1 MTTIQIALLTLGV
14 MLILGMPIFM
24 SLSIAATASLIF
36 GASGLPLSLVCNA
49 LFEGINIFTLLAIP
63 CFVVAG
69 ALMEYGNIT
78 NQIITVAKMI
88 CGRAYGGLG
97 ITTIL
102 ACTFFA
108 AISGSGPG
116 TVAAVG
122 TIMVPAM
129 IKNGYSRDYAAAAA
143 SSGGTIGI
151 MIPPSNPM
159 IIYAILGN
167 LSVTAMFT
175 AGFLPGFF
183 VAACMMSTAY
193 FIARRKGFKGD
204 ADTPPFELKE
214 FLRICFLSRTFFS
227 LMTPVIILG
236 SIYSGYATPVEASVV
251 AIMYALAVGFLVN
264 RSLRPKHLYAALL
277 EGVMTCG
284 TVIIIVGSSTLFGK
298 ILTYEQAPL
307 MLANAIFQFTHNPTV
322 VLLMI
327 IALLYLLGMFME
339 TLSTLIIL
347 VPVLL
352 PVIIQLGIDPIHF
365 GVILVLTN
373 ETALLTPPLGVNIFV
388 SSRIA
393 GISVERNALAVLPY
407 VATLTFCVLTI
418 TFFPAIATWLPKVLG
433 YGV

>member
-1 MTTIQIALLTLGV
+1 MSTMAIAVVGLLL
-14 MLILGMPIFM
+14 MLLMGMPIFM
-24 SLSIAATASLIF
+24 SLVIAAAAALAF
-36 GASGLPLSLVCNA
+36 GDSFLPLSVIHNS

-78 NQIITVAKMI
+78 KQIIDVAKMI
-88 CGRAYGGLG
+88 VGRVYGGLG

-122 TIMVPAM
+122 TLMIPAM
-129 IKNGYSRDYAAAAA
+129 VRNGYSKDYAAAAA

-175 AGFLPGFF
+175 AGFLPGFLVGF
-183 VAACMMSTAY
+183 SMMFTAY
-193 FIARRKGFKGD
+193 LIARRKGFKGD
-204 ADTPPFELKE
+204 NEQAPFNFKV
-214 FLRICFLSRTFFS
+214 FVRTCWKSFFA

-251 AIMYALAVGFLVN
+251 AILYALFVGFVIN
-264 RSLRPKHLYAALL
+264 RSLRPVHIYKALI
-277 EGVMTCG
+277 EGVLTCG
-284 TVIIIVGSSTLFGK
+284 SVLIIVGASTLFGK
-298 ILTYEQAPL
+298 ILTYEQAPQK
-307 MLANAIFQFTHNPTV
+307 MAEFIFQITTSPTV
-322 VLLMI
+322 VLLLI
-327 IALLYLLGMFME
+327 IAVLYILGMFME

-365 GVILVLTN
+365 GIILVLTN

-393 GISVERNALAVLPY
+393 GIPVERNALAVLPY
-407 VATLTFCVLTI
+407 VATLTICVLI
-418 TFFPAIATWLPKVLG
+418 LTFFPEIATWLPGFLG
-433 YGV
+433 YGM

>member
-1 MTTIQIALLTLGV
+1 MSTIQIAVFTLGI
-14 MLILGMPIFM
+14 MLILGMPIVM
-24 SLSIAATASLIF
+24 TLVIAATAALYF
-36 GASGLPLSLVCNA
+36 GASGLPLSLVLNG

-69 ALMEYGNIT
+69 SLMESGNIT
-78 NQIITVAKMI
+78 NQIIAVAKMI

-122 TIMVPAM
+122 TLMIPAM
-129 IKNGYSRDYAAAAA
+129 VKNGYSRDYAAAAA

-175 AGFLPGFF
+175 AGFIPGFF
-183 VAACMMSTAY
+183 VAFCMMFTAY
-193 FIARRKGFKGD
+193 SIARRKGFKGD
-204 ADTPPFELKE
+204 ADTPPFEIVAFLKT
-214 FLRICFLSRTFFS
+214 CKKSFFS

-251 AIMYALAVGFLVN
+251 AIMYALIVGFVIN
-264 RSLRPKHLYAALL
+264 RSLRIRHLYIALL

-284 TVIIIVGSSTLFGK
+284 TVLIIVGSSTLFGK

-307 MLANAIFQFTHNPTV
+307 MLANMIFKFTHNPTV
-322 VLLMI
+322 VLVLI
-327 IALLYLLGMFME
+327 ICLLYLLGMFME

-352 PVIIQLGIDPIHF
+352 PVIVQLGIDPIHF

-393 GISVERNALAVLPY
+393 GIPVERNAVAVLPY
-407 VATLTFCVLTI
+407 VATLTICVLTI

>member
-1 MTTIQIALLTLGV
+1 MSTIQIAILTLVV
-14 MLILGMPIFM
+14 MLILGLPIFM
-24 SLSIAATASLIF
+24 SLVIAATTSLMF
-36 GASGLPLSLVCNA
+36 GDSGLPLSIVHNA

-69 ALMEYGNIT
+69 ALMEHGNIT
-78 NQIITVAKMI
+78 KQIIQVAKMLV
-88 CGRAYGGLG
+88 GRMYGGLG

-122 TIMVPAM
+122 TIMIPAM
-129 IKNGYSRDYAAAAA
+129 VRNGYSADYAAAAA

-175 AGFLPGFF
+175 AGFLPGGM
-183 VAACMMSTAY
+183 VAFAMMFTAY
-193 FIARRKGFKGD
+193 MIARRKGFKGD
-204 ADTPPFELKE
+204 DETPPFN
-214 FLRICFLSRTFFS
+214 LRDFIHACRKSFFA

-251 AIMYALAVGFLVN
+251 AILYALFVGFVIN
-264 RSLRPKHLYAALL
+264 RSLRPRHLYLALI

-284 TVIIIVGSSTLFGK
+284 AVLLIVGSSTLFGK
-298 ILTYEQAPL
+298 ILTYEQAPQKL
-307 MLANAIFQFTHNPTV
+307 TEVIFQLTNNPTV
-322 VLLMI
+322 VLLLI
-327 IALLYLLGMFME
+327 VVVLYALGMFME

-393 GISVERNALAVLPY
+393 GISVERNAMAVMPY
-407 VATLTFCVLTI
+407 VCTLTLCVLALVFI
-418 TFFPAIATWLPKVLG
+418 PAIATWLPHVLG

>member
-1 MTTIQIALLTLGV
+1 MSTMQIALVTLGL
-14 MLILGMPIFM
+14 MLLLGMPIFM
-24 SLSIAATASLIF
+24 SLVIASSAALLF
-36 GASGLPLSLVCNA
+36 GDSMLPLSVIHNS

-78 NQIITVAKMI
+78 QQIINVAKMLV
-88 CGRAYGGLG
+88 GRMYGGLG

-122 TIMVPAM
+122 TIMIPAM
-129 IKNGYSRDYAAAAA
+129 VRSGYSKDYAAAAA

-175 AGFLPGFF
+175 AGFLPGAL
-183 VAACMMSTAY
+183 VAVSMMSTAY
-193 FIARRKGFKGD
+193 IIARRKGFKGD
-204 ADTPPFELKE
+204 DDTPAFNLKL
-214 FLRICFLSRTFFS
+214 FCRTCGKSFFA

-251 AIMYALAVGFLVN
+251 AIMYSLFVGFVVN
-264 RSLRPKHLYAALL
+264 RALRPRHIYLALI

-284 TVIIIVGSSTLFGK
+284 AVLIIVGASTLFGK
-298 ILTYEQAPL
+298 ILTYEQAPQKL
-307 MLANAIFQFTHNPTV
+307 TQLIFDFTNNPTV
-322 VLLMI
+322 VLLLI
-327 IALLYLLGMFME
+327 IVVLYILGMFME

-352 PVIIQLGIDPIHF
+352 PVIVQLGIDPIHF
-365 GVILVLTN
+365 GIILVLTN

-388 SSRIA
+388 SSRIS
-393 GISVERNALAVLPY
+393 GISVERNAVAVLPY
-407 VATLTFCVLTI
+407 VGTLTLCVLLV
-418 TFFPAIATWLPKVLG
+418 TFFPGIATWLPRVLG

>member
-1 MTTIQIALLTLGV
+1 MSTMAIALLTLGV
-14 MLILGMPIFM
+14 MLILGLPIFM
-24 SLSIAATASLIF
+24 SLVIASAMALTF
-36 GASGLPLSLVCNA
+36 GDSMLPLSVIHNS

-78 NQIITVAKMI
+78 QQIINVAKMLV
-88 CGRAYGGLG
+88 GRMYGGLG
-97 ITTIL
+97 ITTVL

-129 IKNGYSRDYAAAAA
+129 VRNGYSKEYAAAAA

-175 AGFLPGFF
+175 AGFIPGAF
-183 VAACMMSTAY
+183 VAVTMMSTAY
-193 FIARRKGFKGD
+193 IIARRKGFKGD
-204 ADTPPFELKE
+204 VDTPPFNLIFFLKS
-214 FLRICFLSRTFFS
+214 CGKSFFA

-236 SIYSGYATPVEASVV
+236 SIYTGYATPVEASVV
-251 AIMYALAVGFLVN
+251 AIMYSLFVGIIVN
-264 RSLRPKHLYAALL
+264 RALKPRHIYMAL
-277 EGVMTCG
+277 IEGVMTCG
-284 TVIIIVGSSTLFGK
+284 AVLIIVGSSTLFGK
-298 ILTYEQAPL
+298 ILTYEQAPQKL
-307 MLANAIFQFTHNPTV
+307 TQMIFDFTSNPTL
-322 VLLMI
+322 VLLFI
-327 IALLYLLGMFME
+327 ILVLYILGMFME

-352 PVIIQLGIDPIHF
+352 PVIVQLGIDPIHF
-365 GVILVLTN
+365 GIILVLTN

-393 GISVERNALAVLPY
+393 GISVERNAVAVLPY
-407 VATLTFCVLTI
+407 VGALTFCVLVI
-418 TFFPAIATWLPKVLG
+418 TFFPSIATWLPRYLG
-433 YGV
+433 Y

>member
-1 MTTIQIALLTLGV
+1 MSTMEIALVTLGL
-14 MLILGMPIFM
+14 MLLLGMPIFM
-24 SLSIAATASLIF
+24 SLVIASSAALMF
-36 GASGLPLSLVCNA
+36 GDSMLPLSVIHNS

-78 NQIITVAKMI
+78 QQIINVAKMLV
-88 CGRAYGGLG
+88 GRMYGGLG

-122 TIMVPAM
+122 TIMIPAM
-129 IKNGYSRDYAAAAA
+129 VRSGYSKDYAAAAA

-175 AGFLPGFF
+175 AGFLPGAL
-183 VAACMMSTAY
+183 VAVSMMATAY

-204 ADTPPFELKE
+204 DDTPAFNLKV
-214 FLRICFLSRTFFS
+214 FCRTCGKSFFA

-251 AIMYALAVGFLVN
+251 AIMYSLFVGFVVN
-264 RSLRPKHLYAALL
+264 RSLRLRHIYLALI

-284 TVIIIVGSSTLFGK
+284 SVLIIVGASTLFGK
-298 ILTYEQAPL
+298 ILTYEQAPQKL
-307 MLANAIFQFTHNPTV
+307 TQLIFDFTNNPTV
-322 VLLMI
+322 VLLLI
-327 IALLYLLGMFME
+327 IVVLYILGMFME

-352 PVIIQLGIDPIHF
+352 PVTVQLGIDPIHF
-365 GVILVLTN
+365 GIILVLTN

-393 GISVERNALAVLPY
+393 GISVERNAVAVLPY
-407 VATLTFCVLTI
+407 VGTLTLCVLLI
-418 TFFPAIATWLPKVLG
+418 TFFPGIATWLPKFLG

>member
-1 MTTIQIALLTLGV
+1 MSTMQIALVTLGL
-14 MLILGMPIFM
+14 MLLLGMPIFM
-24 SLSIAATASLIF
+24 SLVIASSAALLF
-36 GASGLPLSLVCNA
+36 GDSMLPLSVIHNS

-78 NQIITVAKMI
+78 QQIINVAKMLV
-88 CGRAYGGLG
+88 GRMYGGLG

-122 TIMVPAM
+122 TIMIPAM
-129 IKNGYSRDYAAAAA
+129 VRSGYSKDYAAAAA

-175 AGFLPGFF
+175 AGFVPGAL
-183 VAACMMSTAY
+183 VAVSMMSTAY
-193 FIARRKGFKGD
+193 IIARRKGFKGD
-204 ADTPPFELKE
+204 DDTPAFN
-214 FLRICFLSRTFFS
+214 LRLFCRTCGKSFFA

-251 AIMYALAVGFLVN
+251 AIMYSLFVGFVVN
-264 RSLRPKHLYAALL
+264 RSLRPRHIYLALI

-284 TVIIIVGSSTLFGK
+284 AVLIIVGASTLFGK
-298 ILTYEQAPL
+298 ILTYEQAPQKL
-307 MLANAIFQFTHNPTV
+307 TQLIFDFTNNPTV
-322 VLLMI
+322 VLLLI
-327 IALLYLLGMFME
+327 IVVLYILGMFME

-352 PVIIQLGIDPIHF
+352 PVIVQLGIDPIHF
-365 GVILVLTN
+365 GMICTVNLAIGQF
-373 ETALLTPPLGVNIFV
+373 TPPVGTNLFV
-388 SSRIA
+388 ASSLRIP
-393 GISVERNALAVLPY
+393 GHRVSVEGVARACVPMIVASVAVLLLITYIPEI
-407 VATLTFCVLTI
+407 TLFLI
-418 TFFPAIATWLPKVLG
+418 R
-433 YGV
+433 